1 MTSITD
7 FFKGWSRFKS
17 NNLGLVLRMSLKFHS
32 TLEKVLKLKV
42 EKLRGLIPTFEE
54 VAGEKWSCGTFLV
67 HAHP

>member
-1 MTSITD
+1 
-7 FFKGWSRFKS
+7 
-17 NNLGLVLRMSLKFHS
+17 MSLKFHS
-32 TLEKVLKLKV
+32 TFEKVLKLKV